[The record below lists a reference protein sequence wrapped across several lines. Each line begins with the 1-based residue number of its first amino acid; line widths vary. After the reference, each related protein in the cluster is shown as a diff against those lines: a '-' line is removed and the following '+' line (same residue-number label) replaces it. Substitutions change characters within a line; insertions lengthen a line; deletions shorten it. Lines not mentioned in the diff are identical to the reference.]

1 MNVLADRMSRI
12 AASPTLKVLMEAE
25 RLRRQGVDI
34 VDLGAGEPD
43 FPTPENVKDAARR
56 AIDQNF
62 TRYTAAAGIVELKEA
77 ICQRYATDYGVRY
90 EESETIVTAGGKQAL
105 FNVALALFGPGDE
118 VITHAPCWPTL
129 VEQIKMADARPVLV
143 HTRAEEG
150 FAIHAA
156 PILEAVTPRTRAII
170 INSPCNPTGALMSES
185 ELETLVDGVER
196 QGIYVIM
203 DLCYERLIYEPVAHN
218 LPGVLARR
226 LRDRTVLTGS
236 ASKTYAMTGWRCGWA
251 IAPAKVV
258 AACNAIQSHAT
269 SNVASISQKAAVEAL
284 TGPQESV
291 TAMLDEYRVRR
302 DRLHEWLTEDS
313 RIEIVKP
320 GGAFYMFPR
329 INELLSPS
337 DVRTSADFAQ
347 ALLDKARVALLAGEA
362 FDAPGY
368 LRLSYAT
375 SLDRLKEGATRILE
389 FARSLTAS
397 SPA

>member
-1 MNVLADRMSRI
+1 
-12 AASPTLKVLMEAE
+12 
-25 RLRRQGVDI
+25 
-34 VDLGAGEPD
+34 
-43 FPTPENVKDAARR
+43 
-56 AIDQNF
+56 
-62 TRYTAAAGIVELKEA
+62 
-77 ICQRYATDYGVRY
+77 
-90 EESETIVTAGGKQAL
+90 
-105 FNVALALFGPGDE
+105 
-118 VITHAPCWPTL
+118 
-129 VEQIKMADARPVLV
+129 
-143 HTRAEEG
+143 
-150 FAIHAA
+150 
-156 PILEAVTPRTRAII
+156 
-170 INSPCNPTGALMSES
+170 
-185 ELETLVDGVER
+185 
-196 QGIYVIM
+196 
-203 DLCYERLIYEPVAHN
+203 
-218 LPGVLARR
+218 
-226 LRDRTVLTGS
+226 
-236 ASKTYAMTGWRCGWA
+236 MTGWRCGWA

-258 AACNAIQSHAT
+258 AACNAIQSHTT